1 MTIFNDFLFVY
12 METRTACVEKFA
24 RADIWSFRVEVVRKV
39 SLSPVKASNTGIC
52 SFFRMFKTYNRLIYT
67 ERSQESNYHF

>member
-39 SLSPVKASNTGIC
+39 SLSPVKASNT
-52 SFFRMFKTYNRLIYT
+52 
-67 ERSQESNYHF
+67 EPYHSDSYFLLELGQAG

>member
-24 RADIWSFRVEVVRKV
+24 RADIWSFRVEVVRKSV
-39 SLSPVKASNTGIC
+39 
-52 SFFRMFKTYNRLIYT
+52 T
-67 ERSQESNYHF
+67 ESSQEPYHSDSYLLPEPWSSWLRCKLISGW